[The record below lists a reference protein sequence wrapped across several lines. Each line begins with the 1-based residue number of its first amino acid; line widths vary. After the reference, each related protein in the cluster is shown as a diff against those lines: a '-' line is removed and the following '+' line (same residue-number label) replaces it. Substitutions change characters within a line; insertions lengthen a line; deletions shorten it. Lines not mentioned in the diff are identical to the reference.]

1 MTGGTGLQRD
11 DERGAGSILAVALV
25 AGMLCLAALCAPV
38 LAALPA
44 VQRAA
49 GAADAAALAAAD
61 VASGVIPGIPCEA
74 AGRVAHANGTTLGRC
89 ELDGIVATTTV
100 GLRVAG
106 IEITASATAGSPRE
120 SDR

>member
-1 MTGGTGLQRD
+1 MIGRNPPQRHG
-11 DERGAGSILAVALV
+11 ERGAGSILAVALV
-25 AGMLCLAALCAPV
+25 AGMLCLAVLIAPL

-61 VASGVIPGIPCEA
+61 VASGALPGIPCEA
-74 AGRVAHANGTTLGRC
+74 AARVARANGATLGRC

-106 IEITASATAGSPRE
+106 IEITASATAASPQEHGR
-120 SDR
+120 